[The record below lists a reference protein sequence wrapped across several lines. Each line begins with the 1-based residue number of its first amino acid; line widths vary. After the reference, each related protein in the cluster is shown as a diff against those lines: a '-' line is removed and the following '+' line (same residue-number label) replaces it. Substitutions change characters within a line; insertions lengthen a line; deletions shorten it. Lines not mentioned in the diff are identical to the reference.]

1 MTKKKTKGVLL
12 IALGHAQY
20 GKMAYTLANSIK
32 HTCPQIPIHLVYT
45 PSAVAHL
52 NETQLGV
59 FNTIAEAPHNSYHR
73 NGNLEYI
80 KAKSWMYQ
88 LSPFDTTIFLDVDM
102 IWLSK
107 KSINELFDQLA
118 DVDYTIQNRDFVDLS
133 DKNLNPKY
141 SQWANVCEIKE
152 KYNFKKGKYYSL
164 HSEFV
169 YFKKSKGNKSFFGEW
184 SKQYDNLKVK
194 SITFAN
200 GIPDELP
207 LAIATVI
214 HEKYP
219 HADKFLPIFWERAE
233 KPLQRSELIE
243 NYYGYS
249 IGGNTLTDNQ
259 KKTYNDFAKFY
270 AYKSGQNIVF
280 KTASKTTFL
289 KERTNF

>member
-1 MTKKKTKGVLL
+1 MAKKQTRGVLL

-45 PSAVAHL
+45 PSAVTHL

-118 DVDYTIQNRDFVDLS
+118 DIDYTIQNRDFVDLS

-152 KYNFKKGKYYSL
+152 KYKFKKGKYYSL

-169 YFKKSKGNKSFFGEW
+169 YFKKSKENKAFFEEW
-184 SKQYDNLKVK
+184 GKQYDNLKVG
-194 SITFAN
+194 SVTFAN

-207 LAIATVI
+207 LAIASVI

-219 HADKFLPIFWERAE
+219 HQDKFLPIYWERAE
-233 KPLQRSELIE
+233 KPISRSEMMDL
-243 NYYGYS
+243 YYGYS
-249 IGGNTLTDNQ
+249 IGGNRITRNQ
-259 KKTYNDFAKFY
+259 ENTYNDFAKFY
-270 AYKSGQNIVF
+270 ASKSGQNIVF
-280 KTASKTTFL
+280 KTASKITYL